1 MGLIK
6 RFYQSNRHV
15 KLAIILAPMLAIGGY
30 ILTGIYLD
38 DRIDAQPT
46 MDKPL
51 ALQPDCHLLSG
62 VCELLHR
69 EIAVNVAME
78 NEGGQRLFYLS
89 TSTPIKG
96 TLVAFTDQQA
106 PRPMHRRGGDNRKW
120 VLEIREPIHEGQRVK
135 LVISGNKHRYFA
147 EIPVSD

>member
-15 KLAIILAPMLAIGGY
+15 KLAIILAPILAIGGY

-38 DRIDAQPT
+38 DKIDAQPT

-51 ALQPDCHLLSG
+51 ALQPDCHLLTG

-69 EIAVNVAME
+69 EIAVNVAVE
-78 NEGGQRLFYLS
+78 EKNGQQLFYLS

-96 TLVAFTDQQA
+96 ALVAFSDRQE
-106 PRPMHRRGGDNRKW
+106 PRPLYRRGDKRKW
-120 VLEIREPIHEGQRVK
+120 VLDIRDPVHQGQRAK
-135 LVISGNKHRYFA
+135 LVISGDKHRYFA
-147 EIPVSD
+147 EIPVSN